1 MQHIP
6 CSRHVLIN
14 KCVDHAGL
22 SANQK
27 QQFYAFAEILNAY
40 IHFVTQSK
48 LEQMKQAYSHFN
60 PNLEIPV
67 YPKLNEEDKK
77 LQAEILAETFSSTLR
92 DANFHQLQ
100 QKDIEKAFS
109 AFSLVPVNTKVEL
122 NDYKQVK
129 MFYRGSSIKEVTVK
143 RFFRKKKIT
152 FENYD
157 RVAVLLHMKDQ
168 DYFDSK
174 KNNKEKLNF
183 IPGKVYLYLYK
194 NIPHYDLELLFPN
207 VKISMNL
214 KDKLLLGVPALGA
227 AIPMVIKV
235 LPSIGLLIG
244 AIALLVFGWNL
255 GGNFDVDISDAKAVY
270 PLLVAV
276 LSTSL
281 ALGGFAVRQY
291 VKYKSKRL
299 EFLKKVTDVLFFK
312 SLDICQGTLNAIVDT
327 AEEEQSKEAILIY
340 ALMLGEDHS
349 FNQEVVQKMVNTW
362 VEREF
367 SVKTDIDVHRSL
379 QQLQDLGA
387 RMPSGEEKAL
397 VEKLSDGDFQA
408 CDIETAKYIL
418 DYIWDHAFQYAN
430 PVTQ

>member
-1 MQHIP
+1 
-6 CSRHVLIN
+6 
-14 KCVDHAGL
+14 
-22 SANQK
+22 
-27 QQFYAFAEILNAY
+27 
-40 IHFVTQSK
+40 
-48 LEQMKQAYSHFN
+48 
-60 PNLEIPV
+60 
-67 YPKLNEEDKK
+67 
-77 LQAEILAETFSSTLR
+77 
-92 DANFHQLQ
+92 
-100 QKDIEKAFS
+100 
-109 AFSLVPVNTKVEL
+109 
-122 NDYKQVK
+122 
-129 MFYRGSSIKEVTVK
+129 
-143 RFFRKKKIT
+143 
-152 FENYD
+152 
-157 RVAVLLHMKDQ
+157 
-168 DYFDSK
+168 
-174 KNNKEKLNF
+174 
-183 IPGKVYLYLYK
+183 
-194 NIPHYDLELLFPN
+194 
-207 VKISMNL
+207 MNL

-235 LPSIGLLIG
+235 LPSLGLLIG

-255 GGNFDVDISDAKAVY
+255 GGKFDVDISDAKAVY

-340 ALMLGEDHS
+340 ALMLAEDHS
-349 FNQEVVQKMVNTW
+349 FNQERVQKMVNAW

-367 SVKTDIDVHRSL
+367 SVNTDIDVHRSL
-379 QQLQDLGA
+379 QQLQDLSA
-387 RMPSGEEKAL
+387 RMPNGEEKAL

>member
-22 SANQK
+22 STNQK

-129 MFYRGSSIKEVTVK
+129 MFYRGSSTKEVTVK

-168 DYFDSK
+168 DYFDTK

-255 GGNFDVDISDAKAVY
+255 GGKFDVDISDAKAVY

-340 ALMLGEDHS
+340 ALMLAEDHS
-349 FNQEVVQKMVNTW
+349 FNQERVQKMVNAW

-367 SVKTDIDVHRSL
+367 SVNTDIDVHRSL
-379 QQLQDLGA
+379 QQLQDLSA
-387 RMPSGEEKAL
+387 RMPNGEEKAL